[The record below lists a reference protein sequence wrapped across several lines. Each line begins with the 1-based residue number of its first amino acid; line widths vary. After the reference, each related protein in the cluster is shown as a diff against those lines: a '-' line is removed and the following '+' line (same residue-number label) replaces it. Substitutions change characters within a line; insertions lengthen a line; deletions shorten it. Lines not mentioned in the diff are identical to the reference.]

1 MGRVA
6 ARPSGAAPK
15 GEWSVQ
21 PRTVLRVTAVL
32 AILTVMA
39 ALLAAPSFAAAPAKG
54 SSGRYLVLARS
65 AADLGALRAKAVGDG
80 ASVVRVIPQINAMV
94 VKASAAAKGRLA
106 ADSRALGVATDRLT
120 SPDTVDRAKPDRS
133 APGLRSA
140 QRVAAKTPAAAS
152 ARAAGINP
160 DPAWDYKGL
169 LWDYRRM
176 GLPKG
181 WQETAGSSKVTVGVA
196 DTGLDFTHAELASKV
211 VRVIDFTPLEG
222 DEPICKTLF
231 GQSDEDLAAQFG
243 GPATTDWNG
252 HGSWIGGNIAAALNG
267 TGTNGIA
274 PRVRL
279 VALKISQWC
288 GFSSTAAELAAFV
301 TAADL
306 GIDVV
311 NISFGGYLDPA
322 DPESAVAFQA
332 YGEAIAYARSKG
344 TLIVG
349 SAGNAHVRIGA
360 SGRITSHGQLTTPGT
375 APEDFVDLH
384 GWYRVPT
391 GPPGALVVS
400 ATGNLVN
407 ATSPTCPPGT
417 ADNPNATCKPAG
429 DPHQPFGVGKRDQL
443 AYYSNYGARVDVAAP
458 GGARKFNLGAY
469 DRGGTPGFPVTAGDL
484 TNVWQ
489 TFSTTSNWAVEI
501 PCFTFTTGSGF
512 PQGQCYSTIQ
522 GTSMAAPHAAAAV
535 ALIASEH
542 PSLRHR
548 PGALVARLKATARS
562 VGNRTPPLSAGDTS
576 AGDLTGLPCTTG
588 YCHLGGAPISNRN
601 AYGAGLAYVA
611 NP

>member
-1 MGRVA
+1 VFRVVA
-6 ARPSGAAPK
+6 
-15 GEWSVQ
+15 
-21 PRTVLRVTAVL
+21 VT
-32 AILTVMA
+32 AILTVLA
-39 ALLAAPSFAAAPAKG
+39 GLLAAPSFAAPPAREA
-54 SSGRYLVLARS
+54 SGRYLVLARS
-65 AADLGALRAKAVGDG
+65 AADLGALRAKAVADG
-80 ASVVRVIPQINAMV
+80 AKVVRAIPQINAMV
-94 VKASAAAKGRLA
+94 VTASAATKGRLA
-106 ADSRALGVATDRLT
+106 ADSRARGVATDRLT
-120 SPDTVDRAKPDRS
+120 SPDTIERAKPDLS
-133 APGLRSA
+133 APGLRGA
-140 QRVAAKTPAAAS
+140 RRVAAPAAA
-152 ARAAGINP
+152 AAAKAAGINP

-176 GLPKG
+176 GLPAG
-181 WQETAGSSKVTVGVA
+181 WERTAGSPAVTVGVA
-196 DTGLDFTHAELASKV
+196 DTGLDYTHAELASKV
-211 VRVIDFTPLEG
+211 VQVIDFTVLEG
-222 DEPICKTLF
+222 EEPICKTLF
-231 GQSDEDLAAQFG
+231 GQSDQDLAAEFG
-243 GPATTDWNG
+243 GPADGDWNG
-252 HGSWIGGNIAAALNG
+252 HGSWIGGNIGAALNG

-274 PRVRL
+274 PKVKL

-288 GFSSTAAELAAFV
+288 GFSSTAAELASFV

-332 YGEAIAYARSKG
+332 YADAIAYARGKG

-360 SGRITSHGQLTTPGT
+360 NGRITSHGQLTTPGT
-375 APEDFVDLH
+375 APEDFVDLF
-384 GWYRVPT
+384 GYYRVPT

-407 ATSPTCPPGT
+407 ATSASCPPGT
-417 ADNPNATCKPAG
+417 ADNANATCKPAS
-429 DPHQPFGVGKRDQL
+429 DLHRPFGVGKRDQL
-443 AYYSNYGARVDVAAP
+443 AYYSNYGARIDIAAP

-469 DRGGTPGFPVTAGDL
+469 DRGGTPGFPVTADDL
-484 TNVWQ
+484 TNAWQ

-501 PCFTFTTGSGF
+501 PCFTFTQGSGF

-542 PSLRHR
+542 RSLRHR
-548 PGALVARLKATARS
+548 PGALVARLQATARS
-562 VGNRTPPLSAGDTS
+562 VHNRTPALSATDTS
-576 AGDLTGLPCTTG
+576 PGDLTGVACGTG
-588 YCHLGGAPISNRN
+588 FCHLGGRPISNRN

-611 NP
+611 RP